1 MAESKTSGADTCQMP
16 KLSDWMNSSM
26 PIQGPELVE
35 AMKPSLIAL
44 HFLGQALEVKF
55 GHAAVDLAAEIPRS
69 VLIFRSVENFLGSDS
84 TQSVTAVKRLESM
97 VHKAGRYAATGERIF
112 AHIFNDTLAAT
123 ILVDGGARRLQ
134 ELHEKYN
141 GAKNDILLGDTG
153 FVVKPRGVNKLVVDA
168 CFITLAQGD
177 LLAEVQFWCR
187 YSYMSM
193 KTFHE
198 FAKLPKHLKTA
209 PLQAFRACFQL
220 IGWAKDQSIALTIVV
235 LLLKTSDR
243 IPEQLKKAVSDAVDK
258 LEQEYHGL
266 TLLELAHK
274 MEKPYDTWFASPV
287 MFAEDRLALA
297 AIRPRPL
304 TELLALLP

>member
-1 MAESKTSGADTCQMP
+1 MAESKTSGETKTSGQSSLTLP

-26 PIQGPELVE
+26 PIRGGQELVE
-35 AMKPSLIAL
+35 MMKPAL
-44 HFLGQALEVKF
+44 FGLHALGQALEAKF
-55 GHAAVDLAAEIPRS
+55 GYAAADLAAEVHRS
-69 VLIFRSVENFLGSDS
+69 VLIFRPA
-84 TQSVTAVKRLESM
+84 TAVKTLESM

-141 GAKNDILLGDTG
+141 GSKSDIPLGDTG
-153 FVVKPRGVNKLVVDA
+153 FVVKPRGVTKPVVDA

-187 YSYMSM
+187 HSYMSM

-198 FAKLPKHLKTA
+198 FAKLPKNLKTA

-220 IGWAKDQSIALTIVV
+220 IAWAKDQSIAMSTTV
-235 LLLKTSDR
+235 LVLKTSHR
-243 IPEQLKKAVSDAVDK
+243 IPEQLKNALSEAVDK
-258 LEQEYHGL
+258 LPVEYHEL

-274 MEKPYDTWFASPV
+274 MAKPYNYDTWFASPV
-287 MFAEDRLALA
+287 EFAEDRLRLD
-297 AIRPRPL
+297 AILPL
-304 TELLALLP
+304 PLSQLEALLSAV